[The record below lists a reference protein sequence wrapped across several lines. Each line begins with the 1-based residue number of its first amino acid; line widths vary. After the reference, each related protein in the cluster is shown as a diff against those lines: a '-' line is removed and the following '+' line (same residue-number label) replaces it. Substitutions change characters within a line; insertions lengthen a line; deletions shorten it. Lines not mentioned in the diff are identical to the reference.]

1 MHRSESLNCK
11 IITSYHIFLTIRH
24 IHVFKKQFLEKNTL
38 ISQVQTKQNVT
49 VDHRP
54 VTTCYGHC
62 ATVTPI
68 MVQTSTA
75 FKKSVI

>member
-1 MHRSESLNCK
+1 
-11 IITSYHIFLTIRH
+11 
-24 IHVFKKQFLEKNTL
+24 VFKKQFLEKNTL

-54 VTTCYGHC
+54 VTTFYGHC
-62 ATVTPI
+62 VTVTPI